1 MKMRNWLKA
10 GGILSGFILIVI
22 IILIFMDGCSPIVKQ
37 KSANPLATSAEP
49 VVVAAKVLKKTVPI
63 YVEYIATI
71 DPSASSEEV
80 DIKARVEAVLL
91 TQNYKEGSIVK
102 RGDLLFTLD
111 DSTYRANLKSAYAAY
126 DKAKADYEYAKGQ
139 VDVTRAKANLD
150 SAEAQ
155 LVLANTNLNRIK
167 PLAEQKAVPQQ
178 DLDNAVTNQ
187 KVAQYNVSANK
198 AIYDTTVLQQK
209 VYIQQASAEVEN
221 ALATIEQVKI
231 NLSYCTITSPIT
243 GMAGTRLVAPG
254 NLVGRG
260 EATQLTTVTNLDPLR
275 INFNVSEN
283 DYLSLMGKSGGPK
296 KAPESFPDISLYL
309 SDGSKYRYPG
319 KISIAD
325 QVFDSKT
332 GTMLLVGIFPN
343 PQHLL
348 RPGMFGRLRFVVDY
362 KKDALLIP
370 QKSVVVI
377 QDSRTVY
384 VIEKGDVV
392 AFRSIKVG
400 KTYGNMFIV
409 KEGLKAD
416 DVVIVEGQLKV
427 HAGMKVKPVF
437 KSLTSEQGVK

>member
-1 MKMRNWLKA
+1 MRTESCLKA
-10 GGILSGFILIVI
+10 ERYFFIKFSALLLFIMFI
-22 IILIFMDGCSPIVKQ
+22 GGCSPLVKP
-37 KSANPLATSAEP
+37 KSAPASATAEEP
-49 VVVAAKVLKKTVPI
+49 IVVAAKVLKKTVPV
-63 YVEYIATI
+63 YAEYIATI
-71 DPSASSEEV
+71 DPSASAEKV
-80 DIKARVEAVLL
+80 DINARVEAVLM
-91 TQNYKEGSIVK
+91 TQNFKEGTIV
-102 RGDLLFTLD
+102 RQGDLLFTLD
-111 DSTYRANLKSAYAAY
+111 DSTYRAKLKSAYAAY

-221 ALATIEQVKI
+221 AQANIEQAKI
-231 NLSYCTITSPIT
+231 NFGYCTITSPIT

-260 EATQLTTVTNLDPLR
+260 EATQLTTITNLDPLR

-283 DYLSLMGKSGGPK
+283 DYLSLMEKSGGAG
-296 KAPESFPDISLYL
+296 KAPKSFPDISLYL

-343 PQHLL
+343 PEHLL

-400 KTYGNMFIV
+400 RTYGNMFIV

-416 DVVIVEGQLKV
+416 DVIIVEGQLKV
-427 HAGMKVKPVF
+427 HAGMKVKPTY